1 MYRSDVMNLHRNGTG
16 WNREERNKTN
26 ENWDEIEGNYN
37 NIVENVSDK
46 AFDKVV
52 DSSKLNWKEPVDTLD
67 NLPSNAVVGDTR
79 AVRENGYIYRYD
91 GSQWKVI
98 QEFDLSMID
107 DLETTIQRTA
117 NYTGIPHK

>member
-1 MYRSDVMNLHRNGTG
+1 ETYSFPTRRSYDL
-16 WNREERNKTN
+16 
-26 ENWDEIEGNYN
+26 
-37 NIVENVSDK
+37 
-46 AFDKVV
+46 
-52 DSSKLNWKEPVDTLD
+52 
-67 NLPSNAVVGDTR
+67 VGDTR

-117 NYTGIPHK
+117 NYTGIPHKEMHKREIVLELPGRFDDYNAVMTRSEEHTSELQSRFD